1 MSIYEERIDKFLR
14 IITELNIDLRDD
26 GQWPLIF
33 GQVISGD
40 NLYQQ
45 YLTWNKLLM
54 FFLEKEKQLGH
65 CHKGNIYWSL
75 GVIDLKIGNIDKAI
89 KYLEESSKEDKL
101 KLNGEKRITASIG
114 LLSIIKPLLHR
125 YKNKKENWGLDLK
138 IKELYELLTVDERGK
153 FADVLLTA
161 HNNFANGK
169 LKVTLDNF
177 FTFITDDKTREI
189 TQNTYKELTSA
200 VLNGVQG
207 TYYSQMFALG
217 SMCEAILDELFMR
230 NQQEFWKQFKSNQK
244 IQKKIAND
252 SIMNKQDYPTGLTL
266 DQKIWILREMTINDI
281 CPITKPSVLLLVIIG
296 EYRDLIHPRRR
307 ISFEFEATR
316 YVISV
321 LLDSFTD
328 IAGDW
333 WPQNIKKIIEANYQL
348 NK

>member
-1 MSIYEERIDKFLR
+1 MNTSEKIDKFQR
-14 IITELNIDLRDD
+14 IIGELSIDLKDD
-26 GQWPLIF
+26 NRWPLIF
-33 GQVISGD
+33 EQIVKDDSLD
-40 NLYQQ
+40 QQ
-45 YLTWNKLLM
+45 YTNWQVLLD
-54 FFLEKEKQLGH
+54 FFLNEEKKIGH

-75 GVIDLKIGNIDKAI
+75 GVIDLKNGNIDKAI
-89 KYLEESSKEDKL
+89 DYLEESAKEDTI

-114 LLSIIKPLLHR
+114 LVSIIKPLLHR
-125 YKNKKENWGLDLK
+125 FKNKKQAWNLDLD
-138 IKELYELLTVDERGK
+138 IKELYELLSVEERGK

-161 HNNFANGK
+161 HNNFATGK
-169 LKVTLDNF
+169 LKVILDNF
-177 FTFITDDKTREI
+177 FTFISDDKTREI

-200 VLNGVQG
+200 VLNGVQT

-230 NQQEFWKQFKSNQK
+230 NKQEIWKLFKSNKK
-244 IQKKIAND
+244 IQKKVD
-252 SIMNKQDYPTGLTL
+252 QKSIMHQSDYPTGLTL
-266 DQKIWILREMTINDI
+266 SQKIWILREMTINGI

-307 ISFEFEATR
+307 MSFEFEATR

-333 WPQNIKKIIEANYQL
+333 WPENIKKLIEANCQL